1 MRPRARFTTQIA
13 AVATVIATS
22 LGCVHGAT
30 QSGTH
35 AAISPFAAASSHV
48 LPAASAGAVVESR
61 TVSFALDRIDQRDL
75 PLDHTFRRTGTGKDV
90 AIYVFDGGVSTDH
103 PELAGRVR
111 RGFNAFPGDQPI
123 CNPHGTAVAGA
134 AAGRTL
140 GVAPDAEVVDVK
152 MVECSRMR
160 GTIDGIVRA
169 AAWVLE
175 DVKAHP
181 GRRAVANWS
190 FIADTAT
197 AIPAL
202 DAAVKALTE
211 AGIPVLVSAGNF
223 DMDACKVSP
232 ANSPGAIVVG
242 ASAVYFDPVSNRTL
256 DRRASGTAWGR
267 CVDLYAPGD
276 SVLLPSLEDDGSPI
290 TQLWNGT
297 SMSTGY
303 ASGAAALILER
314 EPWLDPQQIHEI
326 LKENATK
333 NVLLATRDRRDNF
346 LLFVGPDRT
355 VETKLARR

>member
-1 MRPRARFTTQIA
+1 MRPHARFTTRFA
-13 AVATVIATS
+13 AITTVIAAS
-22 LGCVHGAT
+22 LGCAQGTT

-35 AAISPFAAASSHV
+35 AATSAFSTTGAHV
-48 LPAASAGAVVESR
+48 WPAASAGAVVESR

-75 PLDHTFRRTGTGKDV
+75 PLDNTFRRSGTGKDV
-90 AIYVFDGGVSTDH
+90 TIYVFDGGLSTDH

-123 CNPHGTAVAGA
+123 CNAHGTAVAGA
-134 AAGRTL
+134 AAGKTL

-152 MVECSRMR
+152 MVECSRLR

-169 AAWVLE
+169 TAWVL
-175 DVKAHP
+175 DDARAHP
-181 GRRAVANWS
+181 ERRAVANWS
-190 FIADTAT
+190 FIADTSA

-242 ASAVYFDPVSNRTL
+242 ASAVYYDQVLGRTL
-256 DRRASGTAWGR
+256 DRRAMGTAWGK

-276 SVLLPSLEDDGSPI
+276 SVLLPSLKDDGTPI

-314 EPWLDPQQIHEI
+314 EPWIDPDQLHEI
-326 LKENATK
+326 LKGNATK
-333 NVLLATRDRRDNF
+333 NALLATRDGRDNF
-346 LLFVGPDRT
+346 LLYVGPDRA
-355 VETKLARR
+355 VETRIARR